1 MKRVKVELVI
11 VFALSLGASA
21 VYSMVSLIA
30 KLTAEAGLA
39 SSTAV
44 INRSLSDTEWLDFTY
59 QLLSIGFGLSPVAL
73 VLFLLWQQGKN
84 PFIFLGLNFLQP
96 SKDVLRG
103 LGLAAAIGIPGIGLY
118 LLSRVA
124 GLSAEVIPANLTSS
138 WWVIPV
144 LLMAA
149 LKAAL
154 LEEVVVIGY
163 FFQRLGELGWSNNR
177 QIVFSALVRGSYHLY
192 QGFGGFIGNF
202 IMGLLFG
209 FLYKKWGRV
218 MPLVIAHFIMDAF
231 VFVGFSLL
239 NGVLQLP

>member
-1 MKRVKVELVI
+1 MKKIRIELAI

-21 VYSMVSLIA
+21 VYSLVSLIA
-30 KLTAEAGLA
+30 KLTAESGLA

-44 INRSLSDTEWLDFTY
+44 INRSLSDRQWLDFIY
-59 QLLSIGFGLSPVAL
+59 QILGIGFGLSPVAL

-84 PFIFLGLNFLQP
+84 PFLFLGLNFLQP
-96 SKDVLRG
+96 KKDLLRG
-103 LGLAAAIGIPGIGLY
+103 VGLAAVIGIPGIGLY
-118 LLSRVA
+118 ILSRLT
-124 GLSAEVIPANLTSS
+124 GLAAEVIPANLTSY

-149 LKAAL
+149 VKAAL

-163 FFQRLGELGWSNNR
+163 FFQRLAELGWSDKR

-209 FLYKKWGRV
+209 YLYKKWGRV
-218 MPLVIAHFIMDAF
+218 MPLVVAHFILDA
-231 VFVGFSLL
+231 VAFVGFSLL
-239 NGVLQLP
+239 SGVLQLP